1 MIHYRHNRGRRLISG
16 AVAFCFSAS
25 LLISLFAGIAFSGR
39 VSAQTASI
47 YLPQGHPAYE
57 TIERLRGAGLLPDA
71 WLNQRPLS
79 RNVIADA
86 LKSGSERARENG
98 MGLLAQEAEW
108 RLREFVRD
116 LTDPDPDITPVER
129 PFSVFW
135 EGEDGVNLTAEIS
148 AVVGIDNRKDLPP
161 DFKGAIYGGGA
172 IELYGSAGRGVGYAA
187 RHRQTTELRKGTE
200 RTSIYYP
207 GQTIPFKGATGDYAS
222 YAESN
227 GHLSW
232 DGKVFGA
239 DISFDSPAW
248 GPSPERNLILSGHAP
263 SFGHVQGRVIFGKWL
278 QYRVLFGSLRSGI
291 IDSSRSYQPDEP
303 AVFRALERQKYLI
316 GHRFDVQL
324 PYNLNFGFTEM
335 GIAADRFPELLYL
348 VPTVSIWDV
357 QHSLNDPDN
366 TMMGFDM
373 SWSPEDGPYLYGGI
387 ALDELSVSE
396 VFSDSTHH
404 NWVALQVGLNWT
416 PSFDDG
422 RWNLWIE
429 ATKVMP
435 NVYRHKYP
443 VNDWT
448 HVDSWLGFWSAQ
460 NSEVLQGRLTYL
472 ASPRL
477 RLSTWGRYA
486 RKGGEVDRIEQYT
499 IPPAEEFMMGMERI
513 GAWVGASVT
522 YEGLQH
528 WQITA
533 EIVNAPKGLWPHN
546 RALEIIPPIS
556 ASLGQEMQFNL
567 RWTYNPF

>member
-1 MIHYRHNRGRRLISG
+1 MNQSRHSRGRRLISG
-16 AVAFCFSAS
+16 TVALSFS
-25 LLISLFAGIAFSGR
+25 LLPAVSVFPAIFCGNS

-47 YLPQGHPAYE
+47 YLPQRHPAYE
-57 TIERLRGAGLLPDA
+57 TVEKLKGAGLLTDV

-79 RNVIADA
+79 RNVVADA
-86 LKSGSERARENG
+86 LKNGRDNARTRGMSLLARE
-98 MGLLAQEAEW
+98 ADW
-108 RLREFVRD
+108 RLREFIRD
-116 LTDPDPDITPVER
+116 LSEPDPEITPLER
-129 PFSVFW
+129 PFSVYW
-135 EGEDGVNLTAEIS
+135 EGEAGVDLTAEIS

-161 DFKGAIYGGGA
+161 DFKGAVYGGGA
-172 IELYGSAGRGVGYAA
+172 LELYGTAGNGIGYGA

-200 RTSIYYP
+200 RTWIFSS
-207 GQTIPFKGATGDYAS
+207 GQNIPFRGATGDYVS
-222 YAESN
+222 YPESS

-232 DGKVFGA
+232 DGRVFGA
-239 DISFDSPAW
+239 DLSFDSPAW
-248 GPSPERNLILSGHAP
+248 GPSPSGNLILSGHTP
-263 SFGHVQGRVIFGKWL
+263 SFGHVQGRVAFGDWL
-278 QYRVLFGSLRSGI
+278 RYRVLFGSLRSGI
-291 IDSSRSYQPDEP
+291 IDSVRSYQPDEP
-303 AVFRALERQKYLI
+303 TIFRALERQKYLI
-316 GHRFDVQL
+316 GHRFDVRL

-335 GIAADRFPELLYL
+335 GIAADRFPELLYM
-348 VPTVSIWDV
+348 VPTVSVWDV

-373 SWSPEDGPYLYGGI
+373 SWSPQNGPYLYGGI

-404 NWVALQVGLNWT
+404 NWVAFQFGLNWT
-416 PSFDDG
+416 PSFSEG

-429 ATKVMP
+429 ATRVMP

-460 NSEVLQGRLTYL
+460 NSEVVQGRLSCMV
-472 ASPRL
+472 SPRL
-477 RLSTWGRYA
+477 RMAAWGRYA
-486 RKGGEVDRIEQYT
+486 RKGGIVDRIEQYA

-528 WQITA
+528 WQVTA
-533 EIVNAPKGLWPHN
+533 EIVNAPRGLWPHS
-546 RALEIIPPIS
+546 RAQEIIPPIP
-556 ASLGQEMQFNL
+556 ASLGQELQFNL